1 MYLAPY
7 GPKEFGLSES
17 AARSGKA
24 SLAQRFTLDRLWPQR
39 AREHSP
45 GFIGHLWPEGARE
58 HSPRFT
64 LVRLWPKG
72 PGEHSPRVTL
82 GRLWPEGPG
91 EHSPGF
97 TLGIPPTRLALKG
110 PPNLS

>member
-17 AARSGKA
+17 PARSGKE

-39 AREHSP
+39 AREHNP
-45 GFIGHLWPEGARE
+45 GF
-58 HSPRFT
+58 
-64 LVRLWPKG
+64 
-72 PGEHSPRVTL
+72 TL
-82 GRLWPEGPG
+82 GRLWPKGPG

-97 TLGIPPTRLALKG
+97 TLGIPPHPISPEGATKSF
-110 PPNLS
+110 PN